1 MNLSLVEVFII
12 IGNKLRRPIK
22 ILLLLLIANGYLIGQ
37 CYQTENVAFSIGAS
51 GDNQDSDYTTK
62 YLLTD
67 YNDIILEVSDD
78 VFFNGQESGL
88 YKVLSVNY
96 ENGSLYD
103 PIEMGQSIVDIQG
116 SCLDISNTLS
126 INICSD
132 NCDIFDGK
140 YNFSSNGGN
149 SDFDTRFILV
159 DDNLAIIDIS
169 LTPDFANIPT
179 GDFLIFSVNYSDG
192 INLTNGLSL
201 DQISGSCFD
210 VSNPLALKSCDNCDV
225 FLSENFEICEG
236 LSVLLSSNSTSVG
249 NVSWSTGE
257 IGSGI
262 TVSPSS
268 TETYS
273 VTFTSNDGC
282 VATDSITVSVLD
294 NPEVSIIQED
304 TTICV
309 GSELTF
315 SADSAE
321 NGTYSWTTS
330 QTQSTIN
337 VSPTSSTSYTV
348 IFTSLDGCQVADN
361 VNVEVVECGEITGNV
376 SIDDNG
382 DDIGEVPVEGI
393 VLQLVDEDDK
403 VIATATT
410 NDDGDY
416 VFSDVLPGVYFVN
429 QITEPEG
436 DFSDVADFDFTP
448 DPDGDDGEVPND
460 QIYVELTP
468 GESDSENNFV
478 ERENIPLPVQYL
490 YISGTWNMDLDVNEI
505 RWATSLEINTSHFIL
520 ERSFENTNFE
530 EIARIDAAGNSIST
544 LEYQYDDP
552 DISKDGDYFYR
563 LKLVD
568 QNGSFKNS
576 VVVNIDVVR
585 KNNLIVDLY
594 PNPVTYNHVNLS
606 IASDKQLNMD
616 IDIFDVT
623 GKLVME
629 FPSLTIPQNAKKEF
643 TLSLDDL
650 PAGLYIININADQI
664 SKTHKLIILD

>member
-1 MNLSLVEVFII
+1 MNLNLVEVFII
-12 IGNKLRRPIK
+12 KGNKLGKSIK
-22 ILLLLLIANGYLIGQ
+22 ILLLLLIANGFLIGQ
-37 CYQTENVAFSIGAS
+37 CYQTENAAFSIGS
-51 GDNQDSDYTTK
+51 TGDNQDSDYTTK

-67 YNDIILEVSDD
+67 YNDIILEISDD
-78 VFFNGQESGL
+78 VFFTGQESGL

-103 PIEMGQSIVDIQG
+103 PIEIGQSIVDIQG

-132 NCDIFDGK
+132 NCDIFDGI
-140 YNFSSNGGN
+140 YNFSSNGEN

-159 DDNLAIIDIS
+159 DENFTIIDIS
-169 LTPDFANIPT
+169 LTPDFVNIPT
-179 GDFLIFSVNYSDG
+179 GDFLIFAVNYSDG

-210 VSNPLALKSCDNCDV
+210 ISNPLALKSCDNCEV
-225 FLSENFEICEG
+225 FLSENFEICDG
-236 LSVLLSSNSTSVG
+236 LSVLLSSNTSSVG
-249 NVSWSTGE
+249 NVSWSTGQ
-257 IGSGI
+257 IGPGI

-282 VATDSITVSVLD
+282 IATDNITVFVLD

-315 SADSAE
+315 SAESAE
-321 NGTYSWTTS
+321 NGSYSWTTG

-348 IFTSLDGCQVADN
+348 IFTSLNGCQATDN
-361 VNVEVVECGEITGNV
+361 VDVEVVECGEISGNV
-376 SIDDNG
+376 SIDEDG
-382 DDIGEVPVEGI
+382 DDIGDVPVDRI
-393 VLQLVDEDDK
+393 VLHLVNEDDK
-403 VIATATT
+403 LIATATT
-410 NDDGDY
+410 NVDGDY
-416 VFSDVLPGVYFVN
+416 VFSDVLPGVYFVS

-505 RWATSLEINTSHFIL
+505 RWATSIEINTSHFIL
-520 ERSFENTNFE
+520 ERSFENSNFE
-530 EIARIDAAGNSIST
+530 EIARIDAAGNSIAT

-552 DISKDGDYFYR
+552 DISQDGNYFYR
-563 LKLVD
+563 LKLFD
-568 QNGSFKNS
+568 LDGSFDNS
-576 VVVNIDVVR
+576 LVISIRVLREIDLV
-585 KNNLIVDLY
+585 VDLY
-594 PNPVTYNHVNLS
+594 PNPSIYKQVNISITSNKLLDLNVTL
-606 IASDKQLNMD
+606 LD
-616 IDIFDVT
+616 IT
-623 GKLVME
+623 GKLIKE
-629 FPSLTIPQNAKKEF
+629 FPNISLPQNSYKRLGISLENIPAGVYL
-643 TLSLDDL
+643 LSL
-650 PAGLYIININADQI
+650 NSESI
-664 SKTHKLIILD
+664 SQTHKLLIVD